1 MKIELLKASKHKSEL
16 EYIQSQRDLRS
27 AKLEH
32 DAQSIRFR
40 DKQKSFWSELRRPA
54 RKTDPSKAPQA
65 NRGYED
71 QLKRLY
77 GLQTEMKAAS
87 QPLKISEMRLRKQE
101 KGVVAKKIRLEAV
114 EKQLTQTIL
123 KKKRKQAEVLSEEVE
138 NFQVTSLCVERQPM
152 IREELSPFTAH
163 AKQVL
168 PEVIPPQGLNIQGG
182 CVPKN
187 QNAGRIVTSEQ
198 YQVASIDSGRTKAIT
213 VTSSKPGL
221 QGVSVT
227 VSKVSSSDVSLKLT
241 GPGFDS
247 TSRGLTE
254 PLVARLRASFP
265 HLKISFQ
272 EGRAEDFGG
281 FPSNARA
288 YKSRKHGDE
297 ELYDES

>member
-1 MKIELLKASKHKSEL
+1 ML
-16 EYIQSQRDLRS
+16 
-27 AKLEH
+27 
-32 DAQSIRFR
+32 
-40 DKQKSFWSELRRPA
+40 
-54 RKTDPSKAPQA
+54 
-65 NRGYED
+65 
-71 QLKRLY
+71 
-77 GLQTEMKAAS
+77 TE
-87 QPLKISEMRLRKQE
+87 
-101 KGVVAKKIRLEAV
+101 
-114 EKQLTQTIL
+114 
-123 KKKRKQAEVLSEEVE
+123 
-138 NFQVTSLCVERQPM
+138 ERT
-152 IREELSPFTAH
+152 PFSAH

-168 PEVIPPQGLNIQGG
+168 PEAVPPQGLNIQGG
-182 CVPKN
+182 GVPNN

-198 YQVASIDSGRTKAIT
+198 YQVASIDSGGTKAIT

-247 TSRGLTE
+247 SSRGLTE

-281 FPSNARA
+281 FRSNARA